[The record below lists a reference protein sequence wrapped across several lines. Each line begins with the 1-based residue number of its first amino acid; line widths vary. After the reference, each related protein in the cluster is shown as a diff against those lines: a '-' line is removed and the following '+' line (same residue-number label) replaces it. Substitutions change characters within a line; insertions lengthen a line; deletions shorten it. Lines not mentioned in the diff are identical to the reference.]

1 MSAAEKAAARRKAIL
16 SRGNDRLAKLT
27 TSARGEDAP
36 AYRRDES
43 PPVASHSSNVRNF
56 VGEESMMPTPPARVS
71 PSPAPSPLSQSQNH
85 SSPSSSFTA
94 PDPSVWSEE
103 QQQQLLQALMGGF
116 GGGMG
121 MGGPNSSSPGQ
132 PAIGEVPGAPQI
144 PPSLADNPLAAMLFG
159 AAGGQGATGGMPPFP
174 PPGMGMGLGKGASS
188 SGGAGTQVQ
197 TKKRSKLQ
205 KLMPLVHMVAI
216 WALLAYFVVVREPEA
231 HASVRGEAASL
242 GGRIDWTGM
251 WRRWAD
257 LAHKSPQATIQTQG
271 WTIAVLPFFW
281 AFMTLQ
287 IALHSTRIFYGF
299 DTAQPPALLAMVLP
313 QLPPPFPALI
323 VNAFKYIQMGSI
335 LLDDIAILAVGTGFV
350 IWIAGLFSS

>member
-56 VGEESMMPTPPARVS
+56 VGEESIMPTPPARAS

-116 GGGMG
+116 GGGMA

-132 PAIGEVPGAPQI
+132 PTIGEVPGAPQI

-159 AAGGQGATGGMPPFP
+159 AAGGQGANGGMPPFP
-174 PPGMGMGLGKGASS
+174 PPGMGLGKGAPSN
-188 SGGAGTQVQ
+188 GGAGTQVQ
-197 TKKRSKLQ
+197 TKKRSKFQ

-242 GGRIDWTGM
+242 GSRIDWTGL